1 MDSSPLK
8 LEKQNKLLSI
18 FHTVSVLNYLMV
30 DPYHPFPKK
39 QIAMGEKKYLDSRLK
54 TDFQGRKMNNWKPI
68 SFIFQCPPRRTL
80 DTPCVTLIYSFHKYV
95 YINQTRIIMVIK

>member
-39 QIAMGEKKYLDSRLK
+39 QIAMDEKNTWIRD
-54 TDFQGRKMNNWKPI
+54 
-68 SFIFQCPPRRTL
+68 
-80 DTPCVTLIYSFHKYV
+80 
-95 YINQTRIIMVIK
+95 